1 VLRGLPEINFLGDP
15 SMTLSLFNQ
24 YIPNQTCKN
33 MRFWAHSIFIPISE
47 WTYTP
52 SSQRCHHVFGGE
64 NSGACRDG
72 CRFCGLTYTQ
82 MTFLP
87 VKMWMSLPFLFL
99 AMQIDLLQVQFL
111 VACAYVISLI
121 CAAYIYMTII
131 EHAFKFLFMS
141 VKTILLLVLTSSRI
155 FPHLLHLWVSR
166 HWRSSPFLLWQ

>member
-1 VLRGLPEINFLGDP
+1 MLRGLPEINFLGDP

-24 YIPNQTCKN
+24 YIPNQTFKN

-121 CAAYIYMTII
+121 CAAYIYIYDNYRTCIQVLVYVSKNHPPPGPHQQQDI
-131 EHAFKFLFMS
+131 STSVAF
-141 VKTILLLVLTSSRI
+141 
-155 FPHLLHLWVSR
+155 VS
-166 HWRSSPFLLWQ
+166 